1 MTFSF
6 IGDLSMAGFLP
17 WRHNLI
23 GGMLSFGIA
32 HVCYLASFAGIAGTK
47 GIAIMNSALIA
58 GAVLLVVTQTW
69 IWRTILRVP
78 THPRAVVNGA
88 FAYGLLVGSTAVA
101 AAGLWQATAGYWW
114 LPLAG
119 GLLFVLSDFFIGWS
133 DIGGRR
139 MNNPHLWIWV
149 TYGLAQ
155 ACIVYSPLI
164 HDL

>member
-78 THPRAVVNGA
+78 TPR
-88 FAYGLLVGSTAVA
+88 
-101 AAGLWQATAGYWW
+101 
-114 LPLAG
+114 PL
-119 GLLFVLSDFFIGWS
+119 
-133 DIGGRR
+133 
-139 MNNPHLWIWV
+139 
-149 TYGLAQ
+149 
-155 ACIVYSPLI
+155 
-164 HDL
+164 